1 MSLEYK
7 HPVVIGT
14 IVLSLLAGLSMLFF
28 HAQGYDT
35 SIGWSLTAESE
46 LADVMAYKFEK
57 GPFEFGIN
65 GERIT
70 LTESFYG
77 DEIMPLAHLA
87 LGYMIGIFLG
97 IVLLVACATYL
108 KQWGFLI
115 FSALF
120 ALFLTQLNLPDY
132 FDAGQW
138 IVLLPFLLLIGV
150 AFLFQSYLKESIFLI
165 RVGAISAAT
174 ALLVLFIPDG
184 ISGFANHFFGHSTVP
199 FMILVFLFL
208 AMISEELLFGLLYLL
223 TRTRGAKGNQK
234 HLFLLGG
241 IYVVNLAGYYL
252 NKAGI
257 FDFTFTFM
265 NPYVLMFTS
274 FCVAIWSYRFKYELT
289 NRSIHFVPFLVSM
302 LALGVIVFSLLGL
315 GFAKGMDGIYEGTH
329 YLIIYTHLAFGFMFL
344 AYILMNLI
352 DPLINGFQIYKIL
365 YKPQAFHYVTARL
378 GGLAMIAAF
387 YFLSSQAAYGLFQ
400 SVKYNFLGDIE
411 LNEGKQDLAISYYKQ
426 ADHFGYSTHY
436 PNYQLGSIFLEKG
449 NQPVARNHFEKATN
463 RHPSA
468 QAILNSS
475 NLQRSTG
482 LGLSTAILEQGLV
495 SFPERPELINN
506 LGIIHKKS
514 GINEKA
520 LSYFS
525 ETEIVNSWNQAP
537 QANKWAVLSV
547 YGDTRNENPVTAY
560 EEGNPVVKTNVLSA
574 LIASGQ
580 QAAFDFDSTVYHQSP
595 YPLHKQSFLLNSALL
610 FADTTLQNQIELEL
624 NSTLP
629 GLQPQLR
636 KAQAMNLYL
645 SGKVK
650 SSFAAYDQLQLGKS
664 GSLAGIYLNE
674 MGMLALDQHA
684 PKQARDFFDQA
695 IEVGN
700 IPARLNKLVALLE
713 ANQFPAA
720 SLFLSDLLASD
731 TVYTPLIHSLR
742 NVFYPG
748 SDTTMELRINEVYY
762 RVTDYEPNELFNTIQ
777 SFSQTAQDMIVRK
790 LLLEIE
796 NRQDTGMM
804 EAYGASEFQLS
815 FADYSSL
822 KTSDVI
828 ALAKEQPFS
837 ERLVLLASERLGEV
851 EPIDAYN
858 FLHEMLDYNPYSI
871 PLLKAHAMSALDI
884 NLPKYADPTMMTLS
898 NLLSDLEF
906 AKFQISWSKKKKEMA
921 DDWEY

>member
-1 MSLEYK
+1 MSIEYK

-14 IVLSLLAGLSMLFF
+14 IILSLLAGFSMLFF
-28 HAQGYDT
+28 HVQGYNT

-46 LADVMAYKFEK
+46 LNDVVAYKFEK
-57 GPFEFGIN
+57 GPFEFN
-65 GERIT
+65 LTGERIT

-77 DEIMPLAHLA
+77 DEIMPLTNLA
-87 LGYMIGIFLG
+87 LGYMIGVLLG
-97 IVLLVACATYL
+97 IALLIACATYL
-108 KQWGFLI
+108 KQWGFLV

-132 FDAGQW
+132 FEAGQW
-138 IVLLPFLLLIGV
+138 IILLPFLVLVGV
-150 AFLFQSYLKESIFLI
+150 AFLFQSYFKESIFVVRL
-165 RVGAISAAT
+165 VAISSAI
-174 ALLVLFIPDG
+174 ALLILCIPDG
-184 ISGFANHFFGHSTVP
+184 MSGFTNHFFGQSAVS
-199 FMILVFLFL
+199 FMLLVFLFL
-208 AMISEELLFGLLYLL
+208 ALISEELLFGLLYLL

-265 NPYVLMFTS
+265 NPYVLMFIS
-274 FCVAIWSYRFKYELT
+274 FCVAIWSFRFKYELT

-302 LALGVIVFSLLGL
+302 LALAIIVFSFLGL

-344 AYILMNLI
+344 AYILMNLV

-387 YFLSSQAAYGLFQ
+387 YFLSSQAAYGLFR

-411 LNEGKQDLAISYYKQ
+411 LSEGKKDLAISYYKQ
-426 ADHFGYSTHY
+426 ADNYGYSTHY
-436 PNYQLGSIFLEKG
+436 PNYQLGTIFLGKG
-449 NQPVARNHFEKATN
+449 NQPLARNHFEKATN
-463 RHPSA
+463 RHQSA

-482 LGLSTAILEQGLV
+482 LGLSTSILERGLLA
-495 SFPERPELINN
+495 FPDRPELINN

-514 GINEKA
+514 GISERA

-525 ETEIVNSWNQAP
+525 ETKITNSWNQAP
-537 QANKWAVLSV
+537 QANKWAVLSELRDV
-547 YGDTRNENPVTAY
+547 RNEDSKEAFEV
-560 EEGNPVVKTNVLSA
+560 GNPVVKANVLSA

-580 QAAFDFDSTVYHQSP
+580 PADFDFDSTVYDQSP
-595 YPLHKQSFLLNSALL
+595 FPLHKQSFLLNAALL
-610 FADTTLQNQIELEL
+610 FADTTLQSQMELEL

-636 KAQAMNLYL
+636 KAQALNLYL

-650 SSFAAYDQLQLGKS
+650 SSFSAYDQLQLGKS
-664 GSLAGIYLNE
+664 GSLAGSYLNE

-695 IEVGN
+695 IEAGN

-713 ANQFPAA
+713 ACQFSAA
-720 SLFLSDLLASD
+720 SIFLSDLIASD
-731 TVYTPLIHSLR
+731 TVYIPLVSSLR

-748 SDTTMELRINEVYY
+748 SDTTRELRINEVYY
-762 RVTDYEPNELFNTIQ
+762 RAADYEPNELYKAIQ
-777 SFSQTAQDMIVRK
+777 SFSSATQQMIVRK
-790 LLLEIE
+790 LVLEIE
-796 NRQDTGMM
+796 NSQDLEMM
-804 EAYGASEFQLS
+804 EAYGASEFNLS
-815 FADYSSL
+815 FVDYSTL
-822 KTSDVI
+822 KKSDVI
-828 ALAKEQPFS
+828 ALAREQPFN
-837 ERLVLLASERLGEV
+837 ERLVLFVGKKLGE
-851 EPIDAYN
+851 EESIDAYN
-858 FLHEMLDYNPYSI
+858 FFHEMLDYNSYSI
-871 PLLKAHAMSALDI
+871 PILKAHAMSAIDI
-884 NLPKYADPTMMTLS
+884 NFPEYADHTMVILS
-898 NLLSDLEF
+898 NLMTDLEY
-906 AKFQISWSKKKKEMA
+906 AEFQTSWSEKKEKMEE
-921 DDWEY
+921 DWAF